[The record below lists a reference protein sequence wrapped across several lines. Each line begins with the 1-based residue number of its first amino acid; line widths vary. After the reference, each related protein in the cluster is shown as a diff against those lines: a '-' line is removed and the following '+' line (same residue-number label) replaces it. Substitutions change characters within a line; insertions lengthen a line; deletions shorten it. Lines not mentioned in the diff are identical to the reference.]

1 MTKTKKKTNSLAKR
15 GSARAQISLQAR
27 ETEQDADSLSQ
38 RGEGESPRHGEDR
51 TGGSTSATPAKPK
64 RNRRRKAAGIG
75 DALRQRGFDE
85 HTIAENYVELT
96 QRLRAKSHKSGSI
109 EKLLVDVMKECSKY
123 IEPQKPAERW
133 GDRAGRAPIHIH
145 LVHNVSR
152 PERVARESAQDAA
165 SDAAQYA
172 VPAAAPE
179 LLAEPIALPEADSP
193 SARNDR
199 GDACGAPD
207 PAAGEQS

>member
-1 MTKTKKKTNSLAKR
+1 MTKTKKKTNPLAKR

-27 ETEQDADSLSQ
+27 ETEQDSDSLSQ
-38 RGEGESPRHGEDR
+38 RDGSESPRHEEAR
-51 TGGSTSATPAKPK
+51 TAESASSAPAKPK
-64 RNRRRKAAGIG
+64 RNRRRKVAGIG

-133 GDRAGRAPIHIH
+133 GDRAARAPIHIH

-165 SDAAQYA
+165 SEAAQQA
-172 VPAAAPE
+172 VPGAAPQI
-179 LLAEPIALPEADSP
+179 LAEPIALPEADSP
-193 SARNDR
+193 SERNDR
-199 GDACGAPD
+199 GDAGGVPD